1 MGYGYMNPPWHYLV
15 GGLLCLALAALIYGA
30 GLV

>member
-1 MGYGYMNPPWHYLV
+1 MYMNPPWPYLV